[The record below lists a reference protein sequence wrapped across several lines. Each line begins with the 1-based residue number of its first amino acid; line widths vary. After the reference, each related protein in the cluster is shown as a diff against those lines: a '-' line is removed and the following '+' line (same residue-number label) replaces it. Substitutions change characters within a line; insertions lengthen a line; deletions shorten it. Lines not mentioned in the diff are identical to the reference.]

1 MRPDRLQAIT
11 HSSPTDPPPPPNNYD
26 QQAQL
31 PTPPG
36 LDTNDGLGKRS
47 TCSIKKRQLRP
58 HVSHP
63 AIIAMMGKSTH
74 AKLKKLERE
83 TPTGG
88 AAGGR

>member
-1 MRPDRLQAIT
+1 MALGEARSLASHQAFIA
-11 HSSPTDPPPPPNNYD
+11 HRPPPPPNNYD

-47 TCSIKKRQLRP
+47 TCSIKKRHLRP

-63 AIIAMMGKSTH
+63 AIIAIVSKT
-74 AKLKKLERE
+74 RN
-83 TPTGG
+83 
-88 AAGGR
+88 